1 MASNNKKKKQVQKKK
16 NNAGVLIIIAAI
28 IVVIF
33 GALWFINSSSNEE
46 KTSSSTLYGDY
57 KIKNQ
62 STIDQLDDK
71 NYQNIILPDDLAKKI
86 DSGEGVFAY
95 FFSPECSHCQVV
107 TPKLMP
113 IAEQAEVDIQQYNIL
128 EFTQGWDDYS
138 VEATPTLAYYK
149 DGKEVGRI
157 VGEQPEENF
166 EKFFDDMKK
175 Q

>member
-1 MASNNKKKKQVQKKK
+1 MANNKNNKKKQQKKK
-16 NNAGVLIIIAAI
+16 NNASVLIIIAAI

-33 GALWFINSSSNEE
+33 AALWFINSSSNDE
-46 KTSSSTLYGDY
+46 KTSNSTLYGDY
-57 KIKNQ
+57 QIKNQ

-71 NYQNIILPDDLAKKI
+71 NYQNIILPAALEKKI
-86 DSGEGVFAY
+86 DSGDGIFAY

-113 IAEQAEVDIQQYNIL
+113 IAENADVDIQQYNIL
-128 EFTQGWDDYS
+128 EFTQGWTDYS
-138 VEATPTLAYYK
+138 IEATPTLSYFK

-157 VGEQPEENF
+157 VGEQPDENF
-166 EKFFDDMKK
+166 EKFFEDMKK

>member
-113 IAEQAEVDIQQYNIL
+113 IAEQAEIDIQQYNIL